1 MGSNLRWQRAGP
13 LSPGGSSQGLC
24 PPSLSFMNHPSLL
37 HDGMPECPSLGC
49 LLAPWLTTCFPFP
62 ENRQKEQLSTKGRPF
77 RGMSEE
83 EVFTEVAN
91 LFRGQEDLLSE
102 FGQFLPEAKRSLVST
117 EHPPPSG
124 ATFPARTPHLSA
136 AFRPGRV
143 YPLPRDTSFPPK
155 PHPVQPP
162 MGPECRLHALID
174 REQVLR
180 RASLDRE
187 QRVGGTV
194 SSNGDLPV
202 TGPCGAGGVRLTA
215 CLCGGTGW
223 TWAEAQQCLGGGIDL
238 GAEEGPG
245 MGSSGAQTA
254 PSAFPSLLRPKACQA
269 AFSISFSSFSFL
281 ANLTGFR
288 KKLKESSR
296 NTTFTVLKCTVQ

>member
-1 MGSNLRWQRAGP
+1 MGSNPRWQRAGP

-24 PPSLSFMNHPSLL
+24 PPSLSFVNRLFLL

-136 AFRPGRV
+136 AFRPGWV
-143 YPLPRDTSFPPK
+143 YPLPRDTGLPLK

-162 MGPECRLHALID
+162 MGPECRLQALID
-174 REQVLR
+174 LEQVLR

-187 QRVGGTV
+187 QRVLRV
-194 SSNGDLPV
+194 V
-202 TGPCGAGGVRLTA
+202 
-215 CLCGGTGW
+215 W
-223 TWAEAQQCLGGGIDL
+223 
-238 GAEEGPG
+238 GAE
-245 MGSSGAQTA
+245 
-254 PSAFPSLLRPKACQA
+254 SLPMETCP
-269 AFSISFSSFSFL
+269 
-281 ANLTGFR
+281 
-288 KKLKESSR
+288 
-296 NTTFTVLKCTVQ
+296 